1 LNPGTYIINKG
12 GMHVDAGTT
21 LSGAGITFYNTSTN
35 AGGGGYQPFTINGG
49 ATLNISAPTSGPFEG
64 ILFFAD
70 RSMLPVTNVI
80 NGNSASNI
88 VGALYFPKSYL
99 SFSGNNSSTA
109 YTMIVA
115 DLLTITGNAT
125 INNDYS
131 SLTNGSPIRNSGAM
145 VE

>member
-1 LNPGTYIINKG
+1 
-12 GMHVDAGTT
+12 V
-21 LSGAGITFYNTSTN
+21 
-35 AGGGGYQPFTINGG
+35 
-49 ATLNISAPTSGPFEG
+49 APPSIFRPPHRARLEG

-70 RSMLPVTNVI
+70 RTRLPTINPI

-115 DLLTITGNAT
+115 DLLTISGNAT